1 MRKLS
6 RDELRALVQTAVDA
20 GIPICG
26 PTIDELATD
35 FAADSLLAIAR
46 RREFPVWL
54 SRDGQRVEFEVDLP
68 LWFAMALR
76 IYESAVVELMRVGFL
91 GTWRDP
97 R

>member
-1 MRKLS
+1 MKALS
-6 RDELRALVQTAVDA
+6 NDELRALVRSAVEA

-46 RREFPVWL
+46 RRQFPVWL
-54 SRDGQRVEFEVDLP
+54 SRDGDGVEFEVDVP
-68 LWFAMALR
+68 LWFAVALQM
-76 IYESAVVELMRVGFL
+76 YESAVVELMRVGFL
-91 GTWRDP
+91 GDWRDP